1 MAKKKASPQTVAS
14 SFGMAALGVV
24 VLIVG
29 TVLKSHFQ
37 LNAAICN
44 TYGGSTSH
52 CVANGTAF
60 TIGQVMQ
67 PVGGIMIG
75 IGLILGVLLLV
86 SGNSASKPTGS
97 PQTSGTPRT
106 RTQPDPSAKVIDTQ
120 KLSAPREVGEQ
131 RRPPVNDK
139 NDW

>member
-14 SFGMAALGVV
+14 SFGMAALGLVL
-24 VLIVG
+24 LIVG

-67 PVGGIMIG
+67 PIGGIMIG
-75 IGLILGVLLLV
+75 IGLILGVLLLI
-86 SGNSASKPTGS
+86 SGNSSSKPTISS
-97 PQTSGTPRT
+97 PTSGTRRVRP
-106 RTQPDPSAKVIDTQ
+106 QADPSARVIDTRN
-120 KLSAPREVGEQ
+120 LTAPGQAGEQ
-131 RRPPVNDK
+131 QPPVDDK

>member
-14 SFGMAALGVV
+14 SFGMAALGL
-24 VLIVG
+24 VLLIGG

-37 LNAAICN
+37 LNAAVCN

-67 PVGGIMIG
+67 PIGGIMMG
-75 IGLILGVLLLV
+75 IGLILGVLLLI
-86 SGNSASKPTGS
+86 SGNSSSKPTIS
-97 PQTSGTPRT
+97 SQTSGTPRV
-106 RTQPDPSAKVIDTQ
+106 RPQADPSAKVIDTRN
-120 KLSAPREVGEQ
+120 LTAPGQAGEQ
-131 RRPPVNDK
+131 QPPVDDK

>member
-14 SFGMAALGVV
+14 SFGMAALGLIL
-24 VLIVG
+24 LIVG

-67 PVGGIMIG
+67 PIGGIMIG
-75 IGLILGVLLLV
+75 IGVILGVLLLI
-86 SGNSASKPTGS
+86 SGNSSSKPTAPS
-97 PQTSGTPRT
+97 QSSATPRA
-106 RTQPDPSAKVIDTQ
+106 RTQADPSAKIIDTRKLAAPGPVAEQ
-120 KLSAPREVGEQ
+120 K
-131 RRPPVNDK
+131 PPVDDK